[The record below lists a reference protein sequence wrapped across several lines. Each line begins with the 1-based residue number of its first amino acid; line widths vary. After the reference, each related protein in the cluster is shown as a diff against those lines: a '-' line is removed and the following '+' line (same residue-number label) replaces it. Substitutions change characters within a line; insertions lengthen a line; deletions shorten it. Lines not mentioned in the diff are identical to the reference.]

1 MADLVTNTF
10 EIGPIRP
17 PSEAYS
23 LLLRITRNCPWNR
36 CRFCDIYKGKKF
48 ELRPVA
54 DIEQEIDTTRQMV
67 DQIKEI
73 AKSNSCSIQEAA
85 AMILN
90 NPPSEAFYS
99 VALWQY
105 SGGESVFL
113 QDANTL
119 IMPTDQLVEVL
130 QYLKATFSDIKRIT
144 SYGRS
149 HTAARKTVEDLVR
162 LKEAGLSR
170 LHIGLES
177 GHNPVL
183 EYVDKGITA
192 DDHIKGGRNI
202 KASGI
207 ELSEYLLLG
216 LGGKAMTREH
226 ALESA
231 RVLSAIDPDF
241 IRIRT
246 LTVKTGMLMYPDVA
260 AGKFVRLTDDEL
272 AAEERLFIENLNCTS
287 YLASDHATNLFQ
299 EIEGRLPESKPHFLE
314 IIDRFL
320 ALEPEERMNYKLGR
334 RMNVYLSLDDLDN
347 EDKRNTVERFKQGL
361 ISSGRG
367 VNDDAIFWLMERF
380 V

>member
-130 QYLKATFSDIKRIT
+130 QYLKATFPDIKRIT